1 MKIYNQ
7 EKTEIL
13 ENADLEKGYL
23 IEDTLTTHIDYVAP
37 IQEVG
42 HYETI
47 REYPNGGKD
56 VKWVVEVQGVKEVPE
71 HDTVE
76 QIQVYI
82 PYTAE
87 ELQKM
92 ADEKEIAELK
102 QYLADTDYQVIKCY
116 DRGLVYATE
125 YPEDFVKRQQA
136 RDRINELLNLEA

>member
-7 EKTEIL
+7 TKTEIL
-13 ENADLEKGYL
+13 ENVDLEKGYL
-23 IEDTLTTHIDYVAP
+23 TDDTLTTHVDYVAP
-37 IQEVG
+37 VEEVG

-56 VKWVVEVQGVKEVPE
+56 VKWVIDVQGVKEVPE
-71 HDTVE
+71 HDEVE

-92 ADEKEIAELK
+92 ADEEEIAELK
-102 QYLADTDYQVIKCY
+102 QYLSDTDYTVIKCMEQ
-116 DRGLVYATE
+116 GLSMSDL
-125 YPEDFVKRQQA
+125 YPEVLAKRVEA
-136 RDRINELLNLEA
+136 RARINELEG